1 MTLDE
6 ACVEALKILKQVM
19 EEKLTSTNIE
29 ASLYDHSPGK
39 PGRVGEIQSS
49 QGVLVVQRLGLR
61 TFDQAVMGLIPGWGI
76 IRTPRSTQPSIPLG

>member
-29 ASLYDHSPGK
+29 ASLYYHSPGK

-49 QGVLVVQRLGLR
+49 QGGVLDLVAQWLGR
-61 TFDQAVMGLIPGWGI
+61 QTFDQAVAGSFL
-76 IRTPRSTQPSIPLG
+76 TQPSIRPG